1 MIDRLID
8 FFYAGA
14 WPVPFSFSFSFLRLR
29 GCPVMHNRPYLD
41 GGRRG
46 VRSTRGSVPKRTRR
60 HVKDASRGAF
70 VYINTAARSRGERSS
85 KGTGLVA
92 ATQTP
97 RVREYKLCMRA
108 DGRPDDDDFCDFC
121 PVSTRGV
128 LTSIPHR
135 FIIAGSRD
143 ARCTTTCNVALL
155 NVVVNDNGCRVL

>member
-1 MIDRLID
+1 ML
-8 FFYAGA
+8 
-14 WPVPFSFSFSFLRLR
+14 
-29 GCPVMHNRPYLD
+29 
-41 GGRRG
+41 
-46 VRSTRGSVPKRTRR
+46 RTRR
-60 HVKDASRGAF
+60 EARSFTLTRRP
-70 VYINTAARSRGERSS
+70 RSRGERSS

>member
-1 MIDRLID
+1 ML
-8 FFYAGA
+8 
-14 WPVPFSFSFSFLRLR
+14 
-29 GCPVMHNRPYLD
+29 
-41 GGRRG
+41 
-46 VRSTRGSVPKRTRR
+46 RTRR
-60 HVKDASRGAF
+60 EARSFTLTRRP
-70 VYINTAARSRGERSS
+70 RSRGERSS

-143 ARCTTTCNVALL
+143 ARCTTVCNVVLL
-155 NVVVNDNGCRVL
+155 NVVVNDNGCRVLLRVIGFEKSLYPETLGQIHFWLHPRPRRSSPPGAPATRLGTRHQRRGSR

>member
-1 MIDRLID
+1 ML
-8 FFYAGA
+8 
-14 WPVPFSFSFSFLRLR
+14 
-29 GCPVMHNRPYLD
+29 
-41 GGRRG
+41 
-46 VRSTRGSVPKRTRR
+46 RTRR
-60 HVKDASRGAF
+60 EARSFTLTRRP
-70 VYINTAARSRGERSS
+70 RSRGERSS

-108 DGRPDDDDFCDFC
+108 DGRPDDDFANHFY

-155 NVVVNDNGCRVL
+155 NVVVNDNGCRVLLRVIGFEKSLYPETLGQIHFWLHPRPRRSSPPGAPATRLGTRQRRRGRR

>member
-1 MIDRLID
+1 ML
-8 FFYAGA
+8 
-14 WPVPFSFSFSFLRLR
+14 
-29 GCPVMHNRPYLD
+29 
-41 GGRRG
+41 
-46 VRSTRGSVPKRTRR
+46 RTRR
-60 HVKDASRGAF
+60 EARSFTLTRRP
-70 VYINTAARSRGERSS
+70 RSRGERSS

-108 DGRPDDDDFCDFC
+108 DGRPEDDFANYFY

-143 ARCTTTCNVALL
+143 ARCTTTCNVLL
-155 NVVVNDNGCRVL
+155 NVVVNDNGCRVLFRVIGFEKSLYPETLGQIHFWLHPRPRRSSPPGAPATRLGTRHRRRGRR